1 MNRENLELMILEA
14 LERQRR
20 GCFAAEWVYLDR
32 SYRRGFFGY
41 FDEDDEGRVTGF
53 VELNRDNASFDAYT
67 FEDGRGVRC
76 FLGTLCIA

>member
-1 MNRENLELMILEA
+1 MNRENLGLMILEA
-14 LERQRR
+14 LERQNR

-41 FDEDDEGRVTGF
+41 FDEGGEGKATGF